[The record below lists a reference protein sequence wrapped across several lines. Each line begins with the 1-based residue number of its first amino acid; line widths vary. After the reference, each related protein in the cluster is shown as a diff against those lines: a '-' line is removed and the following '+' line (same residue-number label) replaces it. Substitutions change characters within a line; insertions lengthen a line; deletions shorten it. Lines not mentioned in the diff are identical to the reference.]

1 MMQLI
6 GLAALAL
13 IVVWVAG
20 GALWIIAKGIEV
32 SARQRVSGD
41 GRESLVDEQ
50 PMRPHLQN
58 K

>member
-6 GLAALAL
+6 GLAVLAL

-32 SARQRVSGD
+32 SARLGHHDNEPVSRD
-41 GRESLVDEQ
+41 GR
-50 PMRPHLQN
+50 
-58 K
+58 